1 MSRNGSGTY
10 SLPVNSWNP
19 AANGVPATAA
29 DWQALINDVASA
41 ITQSVSRDGQT
52 TLTGNLPMGSN
63 KLTGLASGTAAGD
76 SLRWEQLFSQ
86 GQPQDLASAATTDI
100 GAQLTTVLN
109 ITGTTTITSFGTN
122 YNGPRFVRFAGALT
136 LTHGAALVLPGA
148 ANITTAAGDAAIVV
162 PLGTPASGWR
172 VVAYQRGASLPVSG
186 SDLQSQTYTAF
197 TTAGT
202 APAFTL
208 TPSPAIAAYA
218 ANQRFRVAF
227 NAGGTTG
234 SNTLNVSGLGAKNLK
249 QYDATGA
256 KVAGV
261 VTASQLADVEYDGTD
276 FVILDPLPSP
286 GSTTQKGVVQLAI
299 GAEAQALSDALKAI
313 TPATLAA
320 ALQGANQ
327 SLGANGYQKLPG
339 GLILQWGSQANA
351 GLGSGT
357 ITLPIAFPTVFTSIA
372 ATVTTG
378 SAGHTVKANSTS
390 LSQFTW
396 SVLNL
401 TGAST
406 GAFTWIAIGY

>member
-1 MSRNGSGTY
+1 MPITALPPAPSRAD
-10 SLPVNSWNP
+10 P
-19 AANGVPATAA
+19 PATFVAKA
-29 DWQALINDVASA
+29 DA
-41 ITQSVSRDGQT
+41 
-52 TLTGNLPMGSN
+52 
-63 KLTGLASGTAAGD
+63 
-76 SLRWEQLFSQ
+76 
-86 GQPQDLASAATTDI
+86 
-100 GAQLTTVLN
+100 
-109 ITGTTTITSFGTN
+109 
-122 YNGPRFVRFAGALT
+122 FV
-136 LTHGAALVLPGA
+136 AALQQLVTEMNAAVGV
-148 ANITTAAGDAAIVV
+148 ANITKWISGTTYAIGDVTWSPTDFQAYRRKTAGAGTTDPSAD
-162 PLGTPASGWR
+162 TTNW
-172 VVAYQRGASLPVSG
+172 QRTEVSG
-186 SDLQSQTYTAF
+186 SSLQAQSYTGF
-197 TTAGT
+197 TTSGT

-227 NAGGTTG
+227 HAAGTTG
-234 SNTLNVSGLGAKNLK
+234 SNTLNVSGLGVKSLK
-249 QYDATGA
+249 QYDSTGA

-261 VTASQLADVEYDGTD
+261 VAAGLFDVEYDGTD

-286 GSTTQKGVVQLAI
+286 GSTTQKGVVQLAT

-320 ALQGANQ
+320 ALQGTNQ
-327 SLGANGYQKLPG
+327 SLSANGYQKLPG
-339 GLILQWGSQANA
+339 GLIVQWGSQANA

-357 ITLPIAFPTVFTSIA
+357 ITLPVTFPTVFASIA

-378 SAGHTVKANSTS
+378 STGHTVKANSTS